1 MCDGTAHR
9 ISMCITLLLQEADD
23 EPWSR
28 SKLAAHVA
36 ALAVSLAVLAAGAVA
51 ASRFT
56 SAYWVQVRPHDWLIS
71 SRCLYPR
78 LAA

>member
-1 MCDGTAHR
+1 M
-9 ISMCITLLLQEADD
+9 QEVDD

-28 SKLAAHVA
+28 GKLAAHIA

-56 SAYWVQVRPHDWLIS
+56 SAYWVQVRPFRSL
-71 SRCLYPR
+71 SRCFRVSQGHGLCMAR
-78 LAA
+78 LAHI